1 VNDALRA
8 MLAILDELRLRYFA
22 VGSVA
27 SSIHGVARFTNDVD
41 LLVEIDEGAVDRI
54 GTRAEKTFYIDPD
67 EAKRSIRMGRAFN
80 LLHLAS
86 ASKIDIFPLGH
97 DEFHRSELARA
108 AEQEWVVSGQG
119 SIRLRVASA
128 EDTVLSKLRWY
139 KMGGMV
145 SDRQWSDI
153 LGVASRVDL
162 DWAYLRAWAPRIGVA
177 ELLER
182 VFLEARSILPE

>member
-1 VNDALRA
+1 
-8 MLAILDELRLRYFA
+8 MLAILDELGLRYFA

-41 LLVEIDEGAVDRI
+41 LLVDIDEGAVDRI
-54 GTRAEKTFYIDPD
+54 AVRAEKTFYIDPD
-67 EAKRSIRMGRAFN
+67 EAIRAIRMGRAFN
-80 LLHLAS
+80 LLHLTS
-86 ASKIDIFPLGH
+86 ASKIDVFPLGR

-108 AEQEWVVSGQG
+108 AEQEWAIPGQV

-153 LGVASRVDL
+153 LGVASRADL
-162 DWAYLRAWAPRIGVA
+162 DWAYLREWAPRIGVA

-182 VFLEARSILPE
+182 VFAEARSILPG

>member
-1 VNDALRA
+1 MRRNVLSGWA
-8 MLAILDELRLRYFA
+8 
-22 VGSVA
+22 G
-27 SSIHGVARFTNDVD
+27 H
-41 LLVEIDEGAVDRI
+41 
-54 GTRAEKTFYIDPD
+54 
-67 EAKRSIRMGRAFN
+67 FN
-80 LLHLAS
+80 LLHLAT
-86 ASKIDIFPLGH
+86 AAKIDIFPLGR
-97 DEFHRSELARA
+97 DEFHRSELTRA
-108 AEQEWVVSGQG
+108 TEQEWTLPGQG

-162 DWAYLRAWAPRIGVA
+162 DWSHLREWAPRIGVP

-182 VFLEARSILPE
+182 VFAEAQSISPG